1 MCTTYGVCLCM
12 SVQRLVDTKYYGH
25 SLENMVFAL
34 SEIKYLGCKFIV
46 GGRAEAGRFVTLE
59 VGWSMGYG
67 LEHIPSLFLAC
78 LLVAH

>member
-1 MCTTYGVCLCM
+1 MC
-12 SVQRLVDTKYYGH
+12 VQRLVDTKYYGH

-59 VGWSMGYG
+59 VG
-67 LEHIPSLFLAC
+67 
-78 LLVAH
+78 